1 MSSKLAQILISKKLG
16 EYLENIHTDKVFIER
31 MADSLSSA

>member
-16 EYLENIHTDKVFIER
+16 EYLENIDTDQISVGVSKI
-31 MADSLSSA
+31 